1 MHDQLLIESDAQNEL
16 ERPAKR
22 SRLMTDFLNKACRNN
37 ATAASST
44 STLTSTSSTSHA
56 PPSAAP
62 LLQSSSFNSNQVAV
76 FTPSNSFSVAAAAQ
90 VAEVCLYW
98 IAAKHW
104 LVGWLVSWLVGLIL
118 IVHIVLYDQNE
129 RLKAWEE
136 KLKTRE
142 KALQKR
148 DEEYAQLQQTLV
160 VRHTHTLSLSLSLSG
175 RWC

>member
-104 LVGWLVSWLVGLIL
+104 LVGWLVGLIL

-160 VRHTHTLSLSLSLSG
+160 VRHTHTHTHSLSLSC

>member
-1 MHDQLLIESDAQNEL
+1 
-16 ERPAKR
+16 
-22 SRLMTDFLNKACRNN
+22 
-37 ATAASST
+37 
-44 STLTSTSSTSHA
+44 
-56 PPSAAP
+56 
-62 LLQSSSFNSNQVAV
+62 
-76 FTPSNSFSVAAAAQ
+76 
-90 VAEVCLYW
+90 
-98 IAAKHW
+98 
-104 LVGWLVSWLVGLIL
+104 L

-160 VRHTHTLSLSLSLSG
+160 VRHAHTHTHTHTHSLSLSLSG